1 MGSRTTQDY
10 SAHTQT
16 NLKGIQKK
24 ANPFAQKKQRA
35 SAVRALLRNK
45 QKVAGMRILDSPAA
59 NFMILPR
66 QRRRPAE
73 EGGPFFGTRRARAT
87 WKIEHLPEP
96 NHEQHRFFIYK
107 NHGFLLGQTRF
118 WMGQTVGPTS
128 GGAKDLVELDFGK
141 TGVFS
146 QTSSAWDVR
155 TGSRVRIMI
164 ASL

>member
-1 MGSRTTQDY
+1 
-10 SAHTQT
+10 
-16 NLKGIQKK
+16 
-24 ANPFAQKKQRA
+24 
-35 SAVRALLRNK
+35 
-45 QKVAGMRILDSPAA
+45 
-59 NFMILPR
+59 MILPR

-164 ASL
+164 ASLLQSLPYFPIGSRYLLRMVLKVKVLPENG